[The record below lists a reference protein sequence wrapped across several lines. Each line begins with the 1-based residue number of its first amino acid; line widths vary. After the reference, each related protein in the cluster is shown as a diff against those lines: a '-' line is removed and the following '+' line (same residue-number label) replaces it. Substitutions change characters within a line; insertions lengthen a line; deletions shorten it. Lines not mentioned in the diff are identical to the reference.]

1 MDVNGTA
8 NTDYKQSKFV
18 PMKIMFLLITLSKES
33 CFVFNRIVN
42 VLKLNL
48 ENKKDN
54 YLPQF
59 TNWW

>member
-1 MDVNGTA
+1 MDVNA
-8 NTDYKQSKFV
+8 NADYTQFKFV
-18 PMKIMFLLITLSKES
+18 SMKIFFLLVILSKES